1 MTELSLVQAVKD
13 RYKDTIL
20 ARSNVVGVGAGLKMS
35 AGVLTDQVCL
45 VAMVRKKLPLEALAV
60 EDVIPSQMETVPT
73 DVLEVGDL
81 RALQQRTD
89 RWRPAPPGVSL
100 GHYRITAGTFG
111 CVVCDKTTGE
121 KLILSNNHVLA
132 NENNASEGDPILQ
145 PGPADGGNQS
155 SDTMGVLLRYVP
167 LNFEGEASNSSCL
180 PLQWL
185 AQAAESVGWH
195 GLADKILAKA
205 VAQTNLVDAALAR
218 AAVGDLRMD
227 ILEIGV
233 PEGVS
238 EAALGMQVRKSG
250 RTTELT
256 TGQIMVLDSTVK
268 VQYSAG
274 RVAVFDNQILT
285 SAMSQGGDSGSL
297 LVTSDATLAVGLL
310 FAGSDTVTIHSPI
323 QMVLDQLDVEIC
335 P

>member
-1 MTELSLVQAVKD
+1 MTELYKVQAVKD
-13 RYKDTIL
+13 RYKDSIL
-20 ARSNVVGVGAGLKMS
+20 ARPNVVGVGAGLKMS
-35 AGVLTDQVCL
+35 AGVVTDQVCL
-45 VAMVRKKLPLEALAV
+45 VAMVRKKLPLEALSV
-60 EDVIPSQMETVPT
+60 QDVIPSQMDAVPT

-81 RALQQRTD
+81 RALQLRTD

-132 NENNASEGDPILQ
+132 NENDAEVGDPILQ
-145 PGPADGGNQS
+145 PGPADGGRQS
-155 SDTMGVLLRYVP
+155 EDTLASLLRFIP
-167 LNFEGEASNSSCL
+167 LHYEGEASSTSCL
-180 PLQWL
+180 PVQWL
-185 AQAAESVGWH
+185 ADIAGKLGWH
-195 GLADKILAKA
+195 KLADRMQANA
-205 VAQTNLVDAALAR
+205 VAQNNLVDAALAR

-233 PEGVS
+233 PDGVS
-238 EAALGMQVRKSG
+238 AAALGMAVRKSG
-250 RTTELT
+250 RTIELT
-256 TGQIMVLDSTVK
+256 SGQITVLDSTVK

-297 LVTSDATLAVGLL
+297 LVTANANLAVGLL
-310 FAGSDTVTIHSPI
+310 FAGSDMVTIHSPI
-323 QMVLDQLDVEIC
+323 QVVLDQLGVEIC
-335 P
+335 T